1 MKKIFTLLFLCIF
14 GYSAD
19 VNIAAAANVAYAFK
33 ALQKEFQ
40 KENPDISVNVSLG
53 ASGNLVSQIKNGAPF
68 DIFMAANMKFAQSL
82 YDDNFASTKP
92 VIYAQGALALLSVRM
107 DLSKGLDMLKE
118 EKVKIITIANPK
130 AAPYG
135 QASIETLQNAKI
147 YEQTKA
153 KIIEAKSIG
162 EALTQTLKAA
172 DVGFIAASALYED
185 TLKSYKL
192 QEGKNYILIDPKL
205 YEPINQGI
213 IITSYG
219 KDNAKAKKFYDFIL
233 SKKAK
238 EIFKAYG
245 YNIP

>member
-1 MKKIFTLLFLCIF
+1 MKKFLALIFLCIF

-19 VNIAAAANVAYAFK
+19 INIAAAANVAYAFK

-40 KENPDISVNVSLG
+40 KQNPDISVNVSLG

-68 DIFMAANMKFAQSL
+68 DIFMAANMKFAQNL

-107 DLSKGLDMLKE
+107 DLSKGLNTLND

-135 QASIETLQNAKI
+135 QASIETMQNSKI
-147 YEQTKA
+147 YEQVKG
-153 KIIEAKSIG
+153 KIVEAKSIG

-185 TLKSYKL
+185 GLKKYNL
-192 QEGKNYILIDPKL
+192 EEGKNYILIDSNL

-213 IITSYG
+213 VITSYG

-233 SKKAK
+233 SPEAK

-245 YNIP
+245 YIVP